1 MAQYLEPSFGE
12 SDETDISPPRTPELR
27 LDTDNDLMNDQ
38 VLLDR
43 DTQNENTDTENSPP
57 PSQPRP
63 RYTNQQNKKSPQK
76 QESHNV
82 PQKKELLKRGLKRK
96 FKDQK
101 TVEAK
106 IAKTELS
113 IGKLEKHITCET
125 CPKSLQYTAK
135 PNVAADMLLERELR
149 DIKLK
154 AEQSL
159 ISALTRFHKRKLQIQ
174 EKKLKANAAFAA
186 RKQSHVTRN
195 PLKETHSANN
205 IVHNDVNI
213 ADLQKQISDL
223 KEIVCTHVLNNKKE
237 ECYNSLFSDF
247 TNDSHNNTNLHI
259 SKTKRRKKRRN
270 SLKNRRQTKKGSQM
284 KNSFTTYQAI
294 NLLTAK

>member
-1 MAQYLEPSFGE
+1 M
-12 SDETDISPPRTPELR
+12 
-27 LDTDNDLMNDQ
+27 
-38 VLLDR
+38 
-43 DTQNENTDTENSPP
+43 
-57 PSQPRP
+57 
-63 RYTNQQNKKSPQK
+63 
-76 QESHNV
+76 
-82 PQKKELLKRGLKRK
+82 
-96 FKDQK
+96 
-101 TVEAK
+101 EAK

-113 IGKLEKHITCET
+113 IEKLEKHITCET
-125 CPKSLQYTAK
+125 CPKSLQYTVK

-186 RKQSHVTRN
+186 RKQKHVTRN
-195 PLKETHSANN
+195 PLKETHSANS

-247 TNDSHNNTNLHI
+247 TNHSHNNTNLHI
-259 SKTKRRKKRRN
+259 
-270 SLKNRRQTKKGSQM
+270 
-284 KNSFTTYQAI
+284 
-294 NLLTAK
+294 